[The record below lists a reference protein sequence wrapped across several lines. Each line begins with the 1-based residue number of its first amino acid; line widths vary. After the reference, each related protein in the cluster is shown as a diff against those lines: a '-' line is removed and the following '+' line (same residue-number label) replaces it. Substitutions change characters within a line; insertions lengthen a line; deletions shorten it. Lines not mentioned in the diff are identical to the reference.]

1 MVCPSWVFIFTFSLG
16 RYPRLDLELPVLL
29 SSPVD
34 TEDDKEKWGVL
45 GNDNCLAP
53 WSVKVQDNST
63 ATRVTE
69 TMTFRSFVLQT
80 QRRNSREVR
89 RKICYRVSGGS
100 CERTRRAP
108 IQHKWALDGALPR
121 AFFVET
127 E

>member
-1 MVCPSWVFIFTFSLG
+1 MVCPSWVFIFTFPLG

-34 TEDDKEKWGVL
+34 DTEDDKEKWGVL
-45 GNDNCLAP
+45 GNDNRLAP

-80 QRRNSREVR
+80 QRRNSREVEGR
-89 RKICYRVSGGS
+89 FVIGFQVGVVRELAELLSSTSG
-100 CERTRRAP
+100 P
-108 IQHKWALDGALPR
+108 
-121 AFFVET
+121 
-127 E
+127 